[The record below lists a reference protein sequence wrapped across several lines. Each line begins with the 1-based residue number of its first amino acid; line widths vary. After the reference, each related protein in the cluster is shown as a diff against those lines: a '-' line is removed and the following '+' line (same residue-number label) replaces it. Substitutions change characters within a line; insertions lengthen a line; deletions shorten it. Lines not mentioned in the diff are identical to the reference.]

1 MPTPQEAIAEIAG
14 MQTEAIRQGNAAG
27 FAKHYTE
34 DALVMF
40 QHTPTVTGRDA
51 ILGFWQGVVDMGA
64 TDASLETEDLLDFG
78 DTLVER
84 GRYTLT
90 VRSNEGEAV
99 DEGKY
104 IVVWR
109 RQNGTWKLYWDIFNS
124 DLPA

>member
-1 MPTPQEAIAEIAG
+1 MPTPHDAITEIAQ

-27 FAKHYTE
+27 FAARYTD

-40 QHTPTVTGRDA
+40 QHTPTVVGRDA
-51 ILGFWQGVVDMGA
+51 IQGFWQGVVDMGA
-64 TDASLETEDLLDFG
+64 KDATLDTDDILDFG

-84 GRYTLT
+84 GHYTLT
-90 VRSNEGEAV
+90 LQSDAGDIV

-104 IVVWR
+104 VVVWKR
-109 RQNGTWKLYWDIFNS
+109 DGDTWKLFWDIFNS